1 MSVVK
6 QLVSAFRTP
15 TADPGGLLMRLP
27 EPVLVLGHDGQIV
40 QANEPAAW
48 LLGVGRLE
56 LPGTSFAARCGDPDA
71 AATVLEKTRARG
83 AMRDVPLT
91 LAHPTKG
98 MRSVAM
104 HVALVEAVDGALPQ
118 FLVLLRDVGDGRR
131 AELEAT
137 RRADYHRSLLE
148 ASSDGL
154 LAIDGDR
161 RVTDANAAAQAQCGL
176 PRERL
181 VGMDFAALFQNPDS
195 ARLALDRT
203 LAERSVVVPGLVIRQ
218 RNGAV
223 IDVMFT
229 GTVYLD
235 VDGAM
240 AGVLVSLRDVTESRR
255 AERERDAKDWV
266 VAGIA
271 RLNEQFQGQISA
283 AELSRRIITEMATYT
298 GAQVGAFFVVD
309 QGDAGNT
316 LTLLASHAYTRRK
329 ALSSRI
335 VFGEGLVGQA
345 ALERKQ
351 VLLTDIPDDYI
362 RVSSG
367 LGEASPRTLCVT
379 PLLLE
384 GRVTGMLELASFA
397 PFSDSALE
405 YLRQAAPSVAVALEA
420 GVARERVAAALQQA
434 QQLAAELEA
443 QQETLRNTN
452 AELEEQAAQLR
463 ISEQKLKSQQ
473 QEIELANT
481 ELSQKNDL
489 LERQKS
495 ETEQARKVLA
505 AQAEE
510 VALASKYKS
519 EFLANM
525 SHELRTPLNSLLLLA
540 RSLRDNGTGNLSDE
554 QVESATVIY
563 DSGSDLLSL
572 INEILDLSKIEAGKM
587 ELRPEELDLEEFQ
600 RSLVSQFDHMA
611 RAQGLTLAVRM
622 APGAPDRIV
631 SDAQRLGQVVK
642 NLLGNALKFTE
653 AGGVTVTFAPAPAD
667 VVLAR
672 SGLMARDALAIS
684 VADTGIGIPADK
696 QRIIFEAFQ
705 QADSGDR
712 RRYGG
717 TGLGLSISRELTA
730 LLGGEIQL
738 ASEPG
743 VGSTFTI
750 YIPLRLAGPLGVA
763 TSATLRP
770 AAPRASV
777 FAPSTASP
785 ATAAPATLTPAI
797 AAPIVPDD
805 RDALAD
811 HDHVVLI
818 VEDDARFAKI
828 LAGHVRERGFK
839 CLVAGSG
846 EDGLVLARTHRP
858 HGIVLDIQLPRMDGW
873 AVLNALKQDM
883 SLRHIPVHVV
893 SVEEYS
899 AQNMRLGAIGHVSKP
914 IGREQI
920 DEVLGRLTAASAL
933 ARKRVLVVEDDE
945 IMRRETVRIVGNG
958 NVTVTEVGTGEEAI
972 AELRG
977 EPFHLVVMDLGLPDM
992 QGLDLLKRL
1001 AADHVALPP
1010 VIIHTNRELTADEDL
1025 FLRAYAESIIV
1036 KDVRS
1041 QERLIDEVALFLH
1054 RVVRDLPEDNR
1065 RAILHLHESNEPLR
1079 GRKVLIVEDD
1089 MRTMFAMA
1097 RLLAGHGVQPVKAE
1111 NGGRALELLAE
1122 HPDVDLVLLDM
1133 MMPVLD
1139 GYETLRRLRAQPA
1152 FATLPVVALTAKAM
1166 KEDRQR
1172 CLEAGATDYLSK
1184 PVDQDR
1190 LLSLLRV
1197 LLSR

>member
-1 MSVVK
+1 MAVVSFVRSAMDS
-6 QLVSAFRTP
+6 LVRP
-15 TADPGGLLMRLP
+15 ADSGALHLQDMP
-27 EPVLVLGHDGQIV
+27 EATLVLGHDGRIA
-40 QANEPAAW
+40 QANELAAV
-48 LLGVGRLE
+48 LLGVARDK
-56 LPGTSFAARCGDPDA
+56 LPGTAFAAYCTDPDE
-71 AATVLEKTRARG
+71 ATTLLEKARARG
-83 AMRDVPLT
+83 TMRNAALAV
-91 LAHPTKG
+91 AHPAKG
-98 MRSVAM
+98 RRSVAV
-104 HVALVEAVDGALPQ
+104 HATLVEAVGRTLPHV
-118 FLVLLRDVGDGRR
+118 LVVLRDVSDARR
-131 AELEAT
+131 AELDAS

-154 LAIDGDR
+154 LAIDSDR
-161 RVTDANAAAQAQCGL
+161 RITDANAAAQAQTGL
-176 PRERL
+176 TRERL
-181 VGMDFAALFQNPDS
+181 IGMDFPALFQDQAG
-195 ARLALDRT
+195 ARAALDRT
-203 LAERSVVVPGLVIRQ
+203 VAEQSVVVPGLVIRH
-218 RNGAV
+218 RTGT
-223 IDVMFT
+223 ISELLFT
-229 GTVYLD
+229 GTVYRD
-235 VDGAM
+235 ADGTAV
-240 AGVLVSLRDVTESRR
+240 GVLVSLRDVTEARR
-255 AERERDAKDWV
+255 IERERDAKDWI

-283 AELSRRIITEMATYT
+283 AELSRRIISEITTYT
-298 GAQVGAFFVVD
+298 GAQVGAFFVTD
-309 QGDAGNT
+309 GNEGADS

-335 VFGEGLVGQA
+335 AFGEGIVGQA

-351 VLLTDIPDDYI
+351 VLITDVPDDYI
-362 RVSSG
+362 RVTSG
-367 LGEASPRTLCVT
+367 LGEATPRTLCVT

-384 GRVTGMLELASFA
+384 GRVVGMLELASFA
-397 PFSDSALE
+397 PLTDSALE

-540 RSLRDNGTGNLSDE
+540 RSLRDNSTGNLNDE

-587 ELRPEELDLEEFQ
+587 ELRPESLELEEFQ
-600 RSLVSQFDHMA
+600 RALVSQFDHMA
-611 RAQGLTLAVRM
+611 RAQGLTLAVHI
-622 APGAPDRIV
+622 APGTPDRIV
-631 SDAQRLGQVVK
+631 SDGQRLGQVVK

-653 AGGVTVTFAPAPAD
+653 AGGVTVTFARPAAGVD
-667 VVLAR
+667 LGR
-672 SGLMARDALAIS
+672 SGLTAQETLAIS
-684 VADTGIGIPADK
+684 VSDTGIGIPHDK

-738 ASEPG
+738 VSEPG

-750 YIPLRLAGPLGVA
+750 YIPLRLAGTGGVEAGMA
-763 TSATLRP
+763 TSRPVSLPTPAPSVPRAPVFATPP
-770 AAPRASV
+770 AAPAL
-777 FAPSTASP
+777 PM
-785 ATAAPATLTPAI
+785 I
-797 AAPIVPDD
+797 PDD
-805 RDALAD
+805 RDIVQE

-839 CLVAGSG
+839 CIVAGTG
-846 EDGLVLARTHRP
+846 EDGLALARQHRP

-873 AVLNALKQDM
+873 AVLNALKQDI

-899 AQNMRLGAIGHVSKP
+899 TKNMRLGAIGHVSKP
-914 IGREQI
+914 VGREQI
-920 DEVLGRLTAASAL
+920 DEILGRLSAASAL

-958 NVTVTEVGTGEEAI
+958 NVTVTEVGTGEAAI
-972 AELRG
+972 TELRG

-992 QGLDLLKRL
+992 QGLELLKRL
-1001 AADHVALPP
+1001 TAEHVALPP
-1010 VIIHTNRELTADEDL
+1010 VIIHTNRELTTEEDL
-1025 FLRAYAESIIV
+1025 FLRAYAESIII

-1097 RLLAGHGVQPVKAE
+1097 RLLAGHGVHPVKAE
-1111 NGGRALELLAE
+1111 NGGRALELLRE

-1139 GYETLRRLRAQPA
+1139 GYETLRRVRAQPQ
-1152 FATLPVVALTAKAM
+1152 FETLPVVALTAKAM

-1184 PVDQDR
+1184 PIDQDR
-1190 LLSLLRV
+1190 LLSLMRV